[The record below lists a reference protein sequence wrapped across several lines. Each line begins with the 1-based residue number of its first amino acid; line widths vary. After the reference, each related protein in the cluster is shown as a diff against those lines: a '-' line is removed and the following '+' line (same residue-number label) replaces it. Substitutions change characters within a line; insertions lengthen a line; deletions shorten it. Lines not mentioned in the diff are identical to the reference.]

1 MPSGQLLLWFL
12 RVCFGAIIIG
22 LSMASFS
29 NVLEISHSTFQAYA
43 VFMGVLAAGLLIVLA
58 DLWLTN
64 KQITTLS
71 ALYFGLLLGLLLGNI
86 LSSALDPF
94 LFDASMESPQVR
106 ILRKGLTLLITV
118 ACCYIVISTLL
129 QTKEE
134 FRFIIP
140 YVEFSKQI
148 KGARPLVLDTSVI
161 IDGRIADICDTRF
174 IDTKMIVPRFVLQ
187 ELQSVAD
194 SSDKLKRNRGRRGLD
209 MLKRMQSNPKVEMQ
223 IHEGNLTEL
232 RDVQKVDERL
242 VVMAKVL
249 GARVVTN
256 DFNLNKIAQLQ
267 GVEVI
272 NLNELANALK
282 SVALPGETMMVRLVK
297 PGDQIGQG
305 IGYLEDGTMVVVEQG
320 RSAIGQEVPIT
331 VTSVLQTPAG
341 RMIFGRIEPRPAG
354 AQVLRRTRTRARIPR
369 ALRVRDV
376 RAAVGDAFMPRRY
389 GFLAAGLVFGLIALL
404 HAQTSTPP
412 SNNAKAPTAAGNSD
426 IEKVE
431 RVIAARREY
440 QKSLETLRAYYI
452 SAGDI
457 ERARWAEE
465 ELLQYHRILKQSFR
479 LELDVPP
486 PTLQASYNIPAANEM
501 YMQAMTYKDKGWGTD
516 YIDNQ
521 RRAELLFQKLLSDH
535 PQSDK
540 ISDTAY
546 QLGDLYESRAYREY
560 DRAAHYYERCFQWNP
575 KTQYDA
581 RLRAAR
587 IYERST
593 GERSRAMEIYRDV
606 VNREVDP
613 KRIEEAQK
621 RLADLSTA
629 K

>member
-1 MPSGQLLLWFL
+1 VFQKLLQPVQGRFKTPMASGQLLLWFL
-12 RVCFGAIIIG
+12 RVCYGAIIIG
-22 LSMASFS
+22 LSMAAFS
-29 NVLEISHSTFQAYA
+29 NVLEAHYSTFQAYA
-43 VFMGVLAAGLLIVLA
+43 VFLGVLCAGLLIVLS
-58 DLWLTN
+58 DIWLVN

-86 LSSALDPF
+86 LSMALDPF
-94 LFDASMESPQVR
+94 LFDTTVPESHNVHM
-106 ILRKGLTLLITV
+106 LSKGLALLITV
-118 ACCYIVISTLL
+118 ACCYICISTLL
-129 QTKEE
+129 QTKDE

-209 MLKRMQSNPKVEMQ
+209 MLKRMQGNPKVEMQ

-242 VVMAKVL
+242 VVLAKVL

-341 RMIFGRIEPRPAG
+341 RMIFGRIESRPPG
-354 AQVLRRTRTRARIPR
+354 AQVP
-369 ALRVRDV
+369 
-376 RAAVGDAFMPRRY
+376 
-389 GFLAAGLVFGLIALL
+389 
-404 HAQTSTPP
+404 
-412 SNNAKAPTAAGNSD
+412 N
-426 IEKVE
+426 
-431 RVIAARREY
+431 
-440 QKSLETLRAYYI
+440 
-452 SAGDI
+452 
-457 ERARWAEE
+457 
-465 ELLQYHRILKQSFR
+465 
-479 LELDVPP
+479 
-486 PTLQASYNIPAANEM
+486 
-501 YMQAMTYKDKGWGTD
+501 
-516 YIDNQ
+516 
-521 RRAELLFQKLLSDH
+521 
-535 PQSDK
+535 
-540 ISDTAY
+540 
-546 QLGDLYESRAYREY
+546 
-560 DRAAHYYERCFQWNP
+560 
-575 KTQYDA
+575 
-581 RLRAAR
+581 
-587 IYERST
+587 
-593 GERSRAMEIYRDV
+593 
-606 VNREVDP
+606 
-613 KRIEEAQK
+613 
-621 RLADLSTA
+621 
-629 K
+629 